1 MTRRDRV
8 SALFAGGDFFVIF
21 EYFFGLAF
29 SALLPLLDATNQP
42 TNQLT
47 TAAPVAPAAPA
58 TTVVV
63 VGTTSSSCACCG
75 VLLCNT

>member
-1 MTRRDRV
+1 VKAIEESYDNNNNDNEEQPNKKRGERERAMTRRDRV

-42 TNQLT
+42 TN
-47 TAAPVAPAAPA
+47 
-58 TTVVV
+58 
-63 VGTTSSSCACCG
+63 
-75 VLLCNT
+75 